1 MRRLDE
7 HVHARAIAERNN
19 IYMSDFANDDLK
31 TEPVSDRAGQLQH
44 LRESDHG
51 LGTRIPG
58 AFWGVADGISKSAGE
73 GPAGPDHEYREQ
85 LKTRT
90 AIEVQSKQCEFFRA

>member
-1 MRRLDE
+1 
-7 HVHARAIAERNN
+7 V
-19 IYMSDFANDDLK
+19 SGFANDDLK

-58 AFWGVADGISKSAGE
+58 AFWE
-73 GPAGPDHEYREQ
+73 WLMEYRSRLAKVLQ
-85 LKTRT
+85 DRT
-90 AIEVQSKQCEFFRA
+90 TNTGNS